1 MLKMHS
7 SQNQK
12 AGESPKEPGDA
23 RGAQV
28 SLKMPYMAVPSG
40 SMGGFTSCLSVCLS
54 FSALRMEHSKSK
66 QGSPVRSKLGPGRS
80 QRPPRPCG
88 TRNSLQII

>member
-7 SQNQK
+7 SPNQK
-12 AGESPKEPGDA
+12 VGASP

-28 SLKMPYMAVPSG
+28 SFTMPYVAVLSG
-40 SMGGFTSCLSVCLS
+40 SMGGFTSSLSVCLS
-54 FSALRMEHSKSK
+54 FSALRMEYSKSK

-80 QRPPRPCG
+80 QRPSHPCG
-88 TRNSLQII
+88 ARNSLQVM